1 MHVTAT
7 LRSLSSLASGD
18 AQLNIDDETRVFLA
32 GNPQARQDLFSYGVS
47 SSAEILAV
55 RDRFIGP
62 GLQIVQGVALQR
74 DEFSDE
80 RISQADLMHLA
91 IPGAANL
98 AFPERSRLSLSGSVD
113 ESADSYLRPADLRMQ
128 EYSARLAVLSNLA
141 ISGDS
146 SSVFSNRLGFVSDLM
161 DQGVRSVIVSAWHA
175 DDTELAAFME
185 QFYEN
190 LGRTSDISAALK
202 QTRLE
207 QVSSGDDMKFGS
219 WAGFQ
224 LHIR

>member
-1 MHVTAT
+1 
-7 LRSLSSLASGD
+7 
-18 AQLNIDDETRVFLA
+18 
-32 GNPQARQDLFSYGVS
+32 
-47 SSAEILAV
+47 
-55 RDRFIGP
+55 
-62 GLQIVQGVALQR
+62 
-74 DEFSDE
+74 
-80 RISQADLMHLA
+80 MHLA

-175 DDTELAAFME
+175 DDTEVAAFME

-207 QVSSGDDMKFGS
+207 QVSRGEDMKFGS